1 MTHDLTQLTDLEILQ
16 LCVWR
21 EARGEETEGQRGVAH
36 VIANRVY
43 GRTRWWGTDWRSVIL
58 HPWQFS
64 SFNPGDPNADLFPL
78 GSECFLVANAVYNGT
93 DLDLTLGANMYY
105 DKSIAFPH
113 AWGSPDLY
121 ENTFN
126 VGRLRFFRLKISI
139 PLQSSHETV
148 NSAPT
153 GE

>member
-1 MTHDLTQLTDLEILQ
+1 MLHDLTTLTDLELLQ
-16 LCVWR
+16 LCVYR
-21 EARGEETEGQRGVAH
+21 EARGESVDGQRGVAH
-36 VIANRVY
+36 VVANRVY
-43 GRTRWWGTDWRSVIL
+43 GRTHWWGNSWRSVIL
-58 HPWQFS
+58 HPFQFS
-64 SFNPGDPNADLFPL
+64 SFNESDVNADKWPEADECL
-78 GSECFLVANAVYNGT
+78 GVVTPVYQGT

-121 ENTFN
+121 ENTLN